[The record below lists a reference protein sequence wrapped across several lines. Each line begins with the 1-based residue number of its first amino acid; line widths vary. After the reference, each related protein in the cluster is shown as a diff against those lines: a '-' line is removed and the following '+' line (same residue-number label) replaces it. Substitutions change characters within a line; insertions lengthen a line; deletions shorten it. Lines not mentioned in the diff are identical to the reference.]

1 MKFLGV
7 FLGADGGVRA
17 VHCADDDEEEQ
28 WARPLGALAPE
39 EAEEAERVLPPTQ
52 WYLLTGEL
60 ESLLASGACLARN
73 QRRLLLQAFEA
84 VKDGGDAGLARALQ
98 GCLAANIELADQLLL
113 QLLVFLHVLRAESCK
128 CCLLLLLQSRMQ
140 LIQLYCQLLGCL
152 SSLCS
157 SNLHTV
163 LYSSSSSCGRGTSL

>member
-28 WARPLGALAPE
+28 WARPLDALAPE
-39 EAEEAERVLPPTQ
+39 EAEEAERALPPTQ

-60 ESLLASGACLARN
+60 ESLLASGACLAQN

-113 QLLVFLHVLRAESCK
+113 QLLTAAGATPPSLGGCGARGSCP
-128 CCLLLLLQSRMQ
+128 
-140 LIQLYCQLLGCL
+140 
-152 SSLCS
+152 
-157 SNLHTV
+157 
-163 LYSSSSSCGRGTSL
+163 